1 MSQLSLLTP
10 IQPEAPTVI
19 NSNHINPATQPP
31 AQELLEFSLL
41 VGQSTASYLLNGA
54 TSADRIAPA
63 YLFAGV
69 DGIGKTLV
77 AQIFSAQLLGTG
89 SIRNHPDRMWVEPT
103 YLHQGELVSKSEL
116 ADTGVTRK
124 YPPQIRI
131 EQIRELTQFLGYS
144 PLIAQSKV
152 AIITDAHCMATAAA
166 NALLKTLEEPKIG
179 TIILISSQPQKL
191 LPTITSRC
199 QVIPF
204 HRLNHTEMV
213 AVLEKLERHEIL
225 SNSTVMSLAVG
236 SPGQAIV
243 HYQQLQSIPQALVKQ
258 LLLPPTK
265 ALTAM
270 QLAKAIDEQLEY
282 HQQLWLLDYLQH
294 NWWHRYHDVAL
305 VEKVESAKSALSK
318 MANSRLVWEVLL
330 MPSAT
335 YRIDRADN
343 PESMS
348 YASFIT
354 LKKEKSGIKLRF
366 FALENFQA

>member
-19 NSNHINPATQPP
+19 ISNHINPATQPP

-41 VGQSTASYLLNGA
+41 VGHSTASYLLNGA
-54 TSADRIAPA
+54 IFADRIAPA

-69 DGIGKTLV
+69 DGIGKTL
-77 AQIFSAQLLGTG
+77 AAKIFSAQLLGTG
-89 SIRNHPDRMWVEPT
+89 SISSHPDLMWVEPT
-103 YLHQGELVSKSEL
+103 YLHQGELTNKSEL
-116 ADTGVTRK
+116 VDAFVKRK

-131 EQIRELTQFLGYS
+131 EQIRELTRFLSCS
-144 PLIAQSKV
+144 PLTAQSKV

-166 NALLKTLEEPKIG
+166 NALLKTLEEPISS
-179 TIILISSQPQKL
+179 TIILVSSQPQKL

-213 AVLEKLERHEIL
+213 AVLEKLERQEVL
-225 SNSTVMSLAVG
+225 SNLTVMSLAAG
-236 SPGQAIV
+236 SPGQAIA
-243 HYQQLQSIPQALVKQ
+243 HYQQLQSISSD
-258 LLLPPTK
+258 LLTKLSEIPTK

-270 QLAKAIDEQLEY
+270 QVVKQIDEQLEY
-282 HQQLWLLDYLQH
+282 HQQLWLLNYLQH

-318 MANSRLVWEVLL
+318 MAASRLVWEIMLL
-330 MPSAT
+330 P
-335 YRIDRADN
+335 
-343 PESMS
+343 
-348 YASFIT
+348 
-354 LKKEKSGIKLRF
+354 
-366 FALENFQA
+366 